1 MGEDKETVERGRG
14 MGSTIRKLSAM
25 AVIAATSSAMAETP
39 NNDELRACLTAAMTS
54 HVKTKAVFFASNG
67 GDISKGTMPQLTIEY
82 FMALR
87 RLDETYCLEYAR
99 CVVAFT
105 KPAANLA
112 GIVAGTQFSGCL
124 TDEAKEGAEE
134 GDNK

>member
-1 MGEDKETVERGRG
+1 MD
-14 MGSTIRKLSAM
+14 STIRNLS
-25 AVIAATSSAMAETP
+25 VIAAIAVTSSAMAETP
-39 NNDELRACLTAAMTS
+39 NNDELRACLTAAVTS
-54 HVKTKAVFFASNG
+54 HVKAKAAFFASNG
-67 GDISKGTMPQLTIEY
+67 GDVSKGTMPQLTIEY

-124 TDEAKEGAEE
+124 ADEAKEGAEE
-134 GDNK
+134 ESDR